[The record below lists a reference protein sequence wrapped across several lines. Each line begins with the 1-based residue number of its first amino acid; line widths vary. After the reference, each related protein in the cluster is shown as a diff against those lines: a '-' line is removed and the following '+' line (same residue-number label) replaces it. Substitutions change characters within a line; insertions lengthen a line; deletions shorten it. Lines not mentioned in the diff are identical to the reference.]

1 MKGSVGNGLE
11 AQAPEFDTQ
20 THKKVWMYWNIPLIV
35 PVGTGKH
42 PWKSVASK
50 NSQTDELWVL

>member
-1 MKGSVGNGLE
+1 MGLRKGSVGKGLE

-20 THKKVWMYWNIPLIV
+20 THIKVWMYWNIPLIV

-42 PWKSVASK
+42 PWKSLAS
-50 NSQTDELWVL
+50 

>member
-1 MKGSVGNGLE
+1 MGLRKGLVGKGLE

-20 THKKVWMYWNIPLIV
+20 THIKVWMYWNIPSIV

-42 PWKSVASK
+42 PWKSLAS
-50 NSQTDELWVL
+50 